1 MAVTPKP
8 YGADSITA
16 SLDQA
21 HTSTATIPAEGGWS
35 RFWKGLFRLRA
46 KLILPYVA
54 LTLLMA
60 SLGLFVTTRLV
71 VASVRERFLNRLNEA
86 SRVTADGIVRFEE
99 DQVDRLR
106 RLTFTVGV
114 SEAILNGDSA
124 ELEALLLGTILNDKV
139 DLLTVVNREGREI
152 RSFIALPD
160 GTNAPSAG
168 ADLSR
173 EELVSRVLAGQVD
186 DLGDKYAGIRT
197 LNNGLYLITSAPVPN
212 RDGEIVGVMLIGT
225 RLDRILTEVQAQGL
239 AEIVLLTNDGSQ
251 IIRMTLPDTIQGRD
265 ELLLTAAEA
274 ADLNPSRLDTL
285 TLNLRGYEALYA
297 PLIIRQERAGILA
310 VLLPN
315 DYVVATETANRG
327 TFIGLFTLITLVV
340 VLAGAGLYQNIARP
354 MVRLRDVSQAI
365 AGGDLEQRLNL
376 NRSDEIGELA
386 TAFDHMALR
395 LRERTAE
402 ARRLY
407 EETVE
412 RNQQLQDINSRL
424 QSAQLQLIQSEKLAA
439 VGQLTAGIVHDV
451 KNPLAVIKGLAEI
464 LQEEPG
470 LNHFAREQLIN
481 IRDNAGR
488 ANAIVNDLLTFARQS
503 TPEFSERDL
512 RETVQ
517 ASLRLTEYLV
527 RKAHVRAS
535 LELPAEPVFLFYD
548 AQQIEQ
554 VLINLIQ
561 NATQA
566 MPNGGQLV
574 ITLTAAADQVT
585 LSVRDTGVGIPPENL
600 RRIFDP
606 FFTTKG
612 DDGTGLG
619 LSVSYGII
627 ARHHGNIRV
636 ESTVGQGT
644 TFIITLPVKQ
654 PELPPAGA

>member
-1 MAVTPKP
+1 MF
-8 YGADSITA
+8 G
-16 SLDQA
+16 
-21 HTSTATIPAEGGWS
+21 
-35 RFWKGLFRLRA
+35 LRA
-46 KLILPYVA
+46 KLIVPYIA

-71 VASVRERFLNRLNEA
+71 VGSFRERFDNQLNVA
-86 SRVTADGIVRFEE
+86 SGVTADGIARFESDHLE
-99 DQVDRLR
+99 VLR
-106 RLTFTVGV
+106 RLAFTVGV
-114 SEAILNGDSA
+114 ADALVRNDGA
-124 ELEALLLGTILNDKV
+124 ALEAVLLGSVVNDRV
-139 DLLTVVNREGREI
+139 DLLTVVDRNGREV
-152 RSFIALPD
+152 RSFITLP
-160 GTNAPSAG
+160 GGANAPSSG
-168 ADLSR
+168 ADLSG
-173 EELVSRVLAGQVD
+173 EDLVRRVLAGETD
-186 DLGDKYAGIRT
+186 ELGDKFAGIRE
-197 LNNGLYLITSAPVPN
+197 LNDGLYLITSAPVTAAS
-212 RDGEIVGVMLIGT
+212 GEIVGAMLMGT
-225 RLDRILTEVQAQGL
+225 RLDRILTEVKAQGL
-239 AEIVLLTNDGSQ
+239 AEIVLLTDDGSD
-251 IIRMTLPDTIQGRD
+251 IIRMTLPESIQGRD
-265 ELLLTAAEA
+265 QLLLTPEQAAA
-274 ADLNPSRLDTL
+274 LNPSRQDTL
-285 TLNLRGYEALYA
+285 TLDLRGYEALYA
-297 PLIIRQERAGILA
+297 PLRVRQERVGILA
-310 VLLPN
+310 VLLSN
-315 DYVVATETANRG
+315 EYVVATEVANRG
-327 TFIGLFTLITLVV
+327 IFVILFTVVTVIV
-340 VLAGAGLYQNIARP
+340 VLAGAGLYQNIASP
-354 MVRLRDVSQAI
+354 MLRLRAASQAI
-365 AGGDLEQRLNL
+365 AGGDLEQRSNIQ
-376 NRSDEIGELA
+376 RSDEIGELA
-386 TAFDHMALR
+386 AAFDHMAVR

-407 EETVE
+407 DETLE

-470 LNHFAREQLIN
+470 LNNFAREQLTN

-503 TPEFSERDL
+503 TPELQERDL

-527 RKAHVRAS
+527 RKARVRAS
-535 LELPAEPVFLFYD
+535 LELPAEPVLLAYD

-574 ITLTAAADQVT
+574 ITLAVADGLAVI
-585 LSVRDTGVGIPPENL
+585 SVRDSGVGIPPENL

-627 ARHHGNIRV
+627 ARHHGTIRV
-636 ESTVGQGT
+636 ESVVGQGT
-644 TFIITLPVKQ
+644 TFIITLPVNQ
-654 PELPPAGA
+654 PEPLPAGA

>member
-1 MAVTPKP
+1 MKGVF
-8 YGADSITA
+8 
-16 SLDQA
+16 SLR
-21 HTSTATIPAEGGWS
+21 S
-35 RFWKGLFRLRA
+35 

-71 VASVRERFLNRLNEA
+71 VASVRERFLNQLNEA
-86 SRVTADGIVRFEE
+86 SRVTADGIARFEE
-99 DQVDRLR
+99 EQIDQLR
-106 RLTFTVGV
+106 RLAFTTGVAESILREDTFG
-114 SEAILNGDSA
+114 
-124 ELEALLLGTILNDKV
+124 LEDALLGTVVNDKV
-139 DLLTVVNREGREI
+139 DLLTVVNREAREI

-186 DLGDKYAGIRT
+186 ELGDKYAGIRT
-197 LNNGLYLITSAPVPN
+197 LNDGLYLITSAPVKTS
-212 RDGEIVGVMLIGT
+212 DDQIVGAMLIGT
-225 RLDRILTEVQAQGL
+225 RLDRILTEVKAQGL
-239 AEIVLLTNDGSQ
+239 AEIVLLTNDGSN
-251 IIRMTLPDTIQGRD
+251 IIRMTLPDSIQGRD

-297 PLIIRQERAGILA
+297 PLIIRRERVGILA

-315 DYVVATETANRG
+315 DYVVAAETANRG

-340 VLAGAGLYQNIARP
+340 VLSGAGLYQNLARP
-354 MVRLRDVSQAI
+354 LVRLRDVSQAI
-365 AGGDLEQRLNL
+365 AGGDLEQRSNIQ
-376 NRSDEIGELA
+376 RSDEIGDLA
-386 TAFDHMALR
+386 AAFDYMAVR

-412 RNQQLQDINSRL
+412 RNKQLQDINLRL

-470 LNHFAREQLIN
+470 LSSFMREQLTN
-481 IRDNAGR
+481 IRDNASR

-503 TPEFSERDL
+503 TPEFAERDL

-527 RKAHVRAS
+527 RKARVRAS
-535 LELPAEPVFLFYD
+535 LELPAEPVLIFYD

-561 NATQA
+561 NAAQA

-574 ITLTAAADQVT
+574 ISLTAADGLVT
-585 LSVRDTGVGIPPENL
+585 LTVRDTGVGIPPENL

-612 DDGTGLG
+612 EDGTGLG

-654 PELPPAGA
+654 PEPPPAGA

>member
-1 MAVTPKP
+1 MRT
-8 YGADSITA
+8 
-16 SLDQA
+16 
-21 HTSTATIPAEGGWS
+21 
-35 RFWKGLFRLRA
+35 
-46 KLILPYVA
+46 KLILPYVV

-71 VASVRERFLNRLNEA
+71 VASVRERFLNQLNQA

-99 DQVDRLR
+99 EQLNRLR
-106 RLTFTVGV
+106 RLVFTVGV
-114 SEAILNGDSA
+114 AEAILREDIA
-124 ELEALLLGTILNDKV
+124 ELEQRLLGTVINDRV
-139 DLLTVVNREGREI
+139 DLLTVVNREGREL

-160 GTNAPSAG
+160 GTNAPSMG

-186 DLGDKYAGIRT
+186 RLGDKYAGIRA
-197 LNNGLYLITSAPVPN
+197 LGNGLYLITSAPVKTS
-212 RDGEIVGVMLIGT
+212 DDEIIGVMLIGT
-225 RLDRILTEVQAQGL
+225 RLERILTEVKAQGL
-239 AEIVLLTNDGSQ
+239 AEIVLLTNDGSD
-251 IIRMTLPDTIQGRD
+251 IIGMTLPDAVRGRD
-265 ELLLTAAEA
+265 QLLLTTAEA
-274 ADLNPSRLDTL
+274 ANLNPSRLDTL
-285 TLNLRGYEALYA
+285 TLDLRGYEALYA
-297 PLIIRQERAGILA
+297 PLIIRRERVGILA

-315 DYVVATETANRG
+315 DYVVATETASRG
-327 TFIGLFTLITLVV
+327 TFIVLFALITLVL
-340 VLAGAGLYQNIARP
+340 VLAGIGLYQNIVRP
-354 MVRLRDVSQAI
+354 LMRLRDVSQAI
-365 AGGDLEQRLNL
+365 AGGDLEQRSNIA
-376 NRSDEIGELA
+376 RRDEIGELA
-386 TAFDHMALR
+386 RAFDDMAAR

-412 RNQQLQDINSRL
+412 RNQQLQDINLRL

-451 KNPLAVIKGLAEI
+451 KNPLAVIRGLAEI

-470 LNHFAREQLIN
+470 LSNFVREQLTN
-481 IRDNAGR
+481 IRDNASR

-503 TPEFSERDL
+503 TPEFAERDL

-517 ASLRLTEYLV
+517 AALRLTEYLV
-527 RKAHVRAS
+527 RKGRVRAS
-535 LELPAEPVFLFYD
+535 LELPAEPVKLFYD

-561 NATQA
+561 NAVQA

-574 ITLTAAADQVT
+574 ISLSATDGLVT

-612 DDGTGLG
+612 ADGTGLG

-627 ARHHGNIRV
+627 ARHHGRIEV

-644 TFIITLPVKQ
+644 IFIITLPVKQ
-654 PELPPAGA
+654 PESPPAGA

>member
-1 MAVTPKP
+1 MR
-8 YGADSITA
+8 
-16 SLDQA
+16 L
-21 HTSTATIPAEGGWS
+21 
-35 RFWKGLFRLRA
+35 WKGFFRLRA

-60 SLGLFVTTRLV
+60 SLGLYVTTRLV
-71 VASVRERFLNRLNEA
+71 VASVRERFLNQLNEA
-86 SRVTADGIVRFEE
+86 SRVTADGIVRFEAE
-99 DQVDRLR
+99 HVEVLR
-106 RLTFTVGV
+106 RLANTVGV
-114 SEAILNGDSA
+114 PEALARNDAA
-124 ELEALLLGTILNDKV
+124 ELERLLLGTVLNDKV
-139 DLLTVVNREGREI
+139 DVLTIVNREAQEVLSLIVLADGR
-152 RSFIALPD
+152 A
-160 GTNAPSAG
+160 APSSG

-173 EELVSRVLAGQVD
+173 ESLVQRVLAGQAD
-186 DLGDKYAGIRT
+186 PIGDKYAGIRL
-197 LNNGLYLITSAPVPN
+197 LNDGHYLITSAPVKTSN
-212 RDGEIVGVMLIGT
+212 GDITGAILMGT
-225 RLDRILTEVQAQGL
+225 RLERILTETKAQGL
-239 AEIVLLTNDGSQ
+239 AEIVMLTDDGSQ
-251 IIRMTLPDTIQGRD
+251 IIQMTLPDSIQGR
-265 ELLLTAAEA
+265 EALTLTPEEA
-274 ADLNPSRLDTL
+274 ADLNPSRQDTL
-285 TLNLRGYEALYA
+285 TLNLRGYEVLYA
-297 PLIIRQERAGILA
+297 PLVIRQERVGLLA

-315 DYVVATETANRG
+315 DYVVATETVNRS
-327 TFIGLFTLITLVV
+327 TFVILFTAVTLVV
-340 VLAGAGLYQNIARP
+340 VLAGAGLYQNIAQP
-354 MVRLRDVSQAI
+354 MVRLRNASQAI
-365 AGGDLEQRLNL
+365 ASGDLDQRSNIQ
-376 NRSDEIGELA
+376 RSDEIGELA
-386 TAFDHMALR
+386 AAFDHMAAR

-402 ARRLY
+402 AKRLY
-407 EETVE
+407 QETVE
-412 RNQQLQDINSRL
+412 RNEQLQDINARL
-424 QSAQLQLIQSEKLAA
+424 QSTQLQLIQSEKLAA

-470 LNHFAREQLIN
+470 LNNFAREQLTN
-481 IRDNAGR
+481 IRDNASR

-503 TPEFSERDL
+503 TPELSERDL

-527 RKAHVRAS
+527 RKSRVRAS
-535 LELPAEPVFLFYD
+535 LELPAEPVLAWYD

-561 NATQA
+561 NAVQA

-574 ITLTAAADQVT
+574 IGLTVAEGLITLA
-585 LSVRDTGVGIPPENL
+585 VRDTGVGIPPENL

-654 PELPPAGA
+654 PEPLPAGA